1 MKKVK
6 QSPRSDQP
14 ASWRSSKAAMRRSN
28 VPRGHQE
35 GAWKRRRRTRRRSRS
50 RSIQPPP
57 QMRDCLCCEPYL
69 KQAFASSRNLAA
81 TQGLD
86 PGKAILG
93 PPNASLCSRHQA
105 RGSTRTT
112 PPRPWPRRRPL
123 SLPQA
128 REDRSQIT
136 TLTAHA
142 WRPPAVDRRELE
154 EAAPFGA
161 KRPTLWR
168 STFQPRATHRSA
180 RASPRPARDAPV
192 GGPWRRR
199 RAHCRPVRRAQYRDQ
214 SSEQKCP
221 CFKLPKL
228 ERAAA
233 SGQTPMGIPSMAGLS
248 PLV

>member
-14 ASWRSSKAAMRRSN
+14 ASCRSSKAAMRRSN

-35 GAWKRRRRTRRRSRS
+35 GAGKRRRQTRRRSRS
-50 RSIQPPP
+50 RSDSAAAANARLSVLRAVPETGLRFVAQPRRHAGTGSRKGDSWTAERQSLFPPP
-57 QMRDCLCCEPYL
+57 GGRL
-69 KQAFASSRNLAA
+69 
-81 TQGLD
+81 
-86 PGKAILG
+86 
-93 PPNASLCSRHQA
+93 NANDAPH
-105 RGSTRTT
+105 
-112 PPRPWPRRRPL
+112 PRPKRRPL
-123 SLPQA
+123 SLLQA

-142 WRPPAVDRRELE
+142 WRPPAGDRRELE

-180 RASPRPARDAPV
+180 RASPRLARDAPV

-199 RAHCRPVRRAQYRDQ
+199 RAHCRSVRRAQYRDQ
-214 SSEQKCP
+214 SSKQKCP